1 MSGSPHVWA
10 TGTDEARLGA
20 DRIAL
25 RLTVLDAQMNAS
37 GIENDPDVEPRH
49 SPGRTAPNA
58 ELKR

>member
-10 TGTDEARLGA
+10 TGTDEACLGA

-37 GIENDPDVEPRH
+37 GIENDPDV
-49 SPGRTAPNA
+49 
-58 ELKR
+58 